1 MAAGW
6 PIADP
11 VNSASWGT
19 CLAQRSRGTPWTGP
33 FMEEKVKRTRSRWL
47 TRMVAPATVLSF
59 AVGCATNPVTGRRE
73 LSLIPE
79 SQEVQ
84 MGREASQND
93 LRRVG
98 ALASP
103 DAQALVRRIGT
114 AMAATSERPNLPWEF
129 HVLDDAAVNAFAYP
143 GGFIFVTRGLMTH
156 LNSEAELAEVIGHE
170 IGHVTAKHTVAAMSQ
185 QQLAQIGLAGASILS
200 PTIARYGDLL
210 GTGASLL
217 FLKFGRDDELQ
228 ADALG
233 FRYSLAQGYD
243 VREGPKVFETLGR
256 LGGGTGRVPEWQSTH
271 PDPGN
276 RIERAQQR
284 VQQTPASAIA
294 GARVNRAAYLRLLDG
309 MVFGENPRHGFFNG
323 TRFLH
328 PDLRFEFQFPS
339 GWKTA
344 NLPDAV
350 VAASPDNGAQ
360 IQLVPGRGSPV
371 ETLQA
376 LLQQQGVTVRQSGNT
391 TINGNPAVMAAFD
404 AQMQQGTINGL
415 AAAVSHGNTTYLLLG
430 LMVPQV
436 AQQQGPA
443 IENAFRSFRTLTD
456 AAALSVQPARL
467 QLVTIDQPMT
477 GAQFAQRYASSA
489 PAAQLYIINGI
500 EATTSLPR
508 GMVLKQVVGGVG
520 R

>member
-1 MAAGW
+1 MPRSPRRIL
-6 PIADP
+6 PIAWI
-11 VNSASWGT
+11 S
-19 CLAQRSRGTPWTGP
+19 LA
-33 FMEEKVKRTRSRWL
+33 
-47 TRMVAPATVLSF
+47 AA
-59 AVGCATNPVTGRRE
+59 CATNPVTGRRE
-73 LSLIPE
+73 LSLVSE

-98 ALASP
+98 TVPSAE
-103 DAQALVRRIGT
+103 AQALVKRIGT
-114 AMAATSERPNLPWEF
+114 SMAAKSERPNLPWEF

-185 QQLAQIGLAGASILS
+185 QQLAQIGLVGASILS
-200 PTIARYGDLL
+200 PTIAKYGDLL

-233 FRYSLAQGYD
+233 FQYSLAQGYD
-243 VREGPKVFETLGR
+243 VRESPKVFETLGR
-256 LGGGTGRVPEWQSTH
+256 LSGGQGRVPEWQSTH

-276 RIERAQQR
+276 RIQRAQQR
-284 VQQTPASAIA
+284 LAQTPASAIA
-294 GARVNRAAYLRLLDG
+294 GARVNRAEYLRVIDG
-309 MVFGENPRHGFFNG
+309 MVFGENPRNGFFSG

-328 PDLRFEFQFPS
+328 PDLRFEMQFPQ

-344 NLPDAV
+344 NMPEAV
-350 VAASPDNGAQ
+350 VAVSPDNGAQ
-360 IQLVPGRGSPV
+360 IQLVPGRGSPT

-376 LLQQQGVTVRQSGNT
+376 LLQQQGVTVRQSGST

-415 AAAVSHGNTTYLLLG
+415 AAAISYGNTTYLLLG
-430 LMVPQV
+430 LVVPQV
-436 AQQQGPA
+436 AQQHGPA
-443 IENAFRSFRTLTD
+443 IENTLRSFRALTD
-456 AAALSVQPARL
+456 AAALNVQPARL
-467 QLVTIDQPMT
+467 QLVTLDQAMT
-477 GAQFAQRYASSA
+477 GAQFVQRYPSSA
-489 PAAQLYIINGI
+489 PAQQVYIINGI
-500 EATTSLPR
+500 ESGTSLPR
-508 GMVLKQVVGGVG
+508 GMVLKRVVGGVG